1 MYIPKKNLRLKGFPT
16 AANTQ
21 YVQQVQCISNI
32 LNLNL
37 DTAEA
42 DIICIAGVDFN
53 FYQTIMKNH
62 NM

>member
-32 LNLNL
+32 LNL

-42 DIICIAGVDFN
+42 DIIYIAGVDFN